1 MDSIIITSILLLL
14 LAMIA
19 FAVWVL
25 RDYIIK
31 GNVPIEATDD
41 TERLE
46 IIISAVLDRSLDFDV
61 QRQTVREYALQY
73 REVLSIRKRRLG
85 DNNVIPFSDRH
96 LSQDKIRKI

>member
-1 MDSIIITSILLLL
+1 
-14 LAMIA
+14 MIA

-31 GNVPIEATDD
+31 GGDPIEATDD

-46 IIISAVLDRSLDFDV
+46 IKISAVLDRSVDFDV

-73 REVLSIRKRRLG
+73 REVLSIRKQG
-85 DNNVIPFSDRH
+85 SGNSNVIQFSDQH
-96 LSQDKIRKI
+96 LNQDKIRKI